1 MIKLVVVGKIKEK
14 ALKSLIDEY
23 ILRIT
28 NFSKIKLIE
37 VNDEP
42 IFKNGNDAL
51 NNKVKDTEGENILK
65 QLDDSEFVYLLDLH
79 GKSISSEALAK
90 HIDQTL
96 IKNSKLTFVI
106 GGSLGLSEKVIDRA
120 NFRWKLSD
128 NTFPHQ
134 LVRLL
139 VVEQIYRCFTINNNL
154 PYHK

>member
-23 ILRIT
+23 LLRIT